1 MNSTVPELVPWAE
14 GGKLP
19 WNDPEFSERM
29 LKEHLSQT
37 HDGASRRLNSINR
50 HAIWLHSAVLHKE
63 PSRILDIG
71 CGPGLYTER
80 LAKFGHHCVGIDY
93 APASIRY
100 AKEVAAEKKLDCE
113 YIEAD
118 ITKVDYG
125 SGFHLAYFLY
135 GELNAFK
142 PAIMENVIGRAYAAL
157 APGGRLILE
166 MFESKFLQLLGSRPK
181 SSEQVDSGLF
191 STKPYH
197 RLTES
202 LFCEDSNATVERNII
217 THMDSGSISTY
228 VNTLQAY
235 TDKEYHHMLGGAG
248 FTEIKRLPAL
258 GGKACAVQQDGL
270 FILYAQ
276 KPQSAEPIL

>member
-1 MNSTVPELVPWAE
+1 MNNIPELVPWAE

-19 WNDPEFSERM
+19 WNNLQFSERM

-50 HAIWLHSAVLHKE
+50 HTIWLHSAVLKKQ
-63 PSRILDIG
+63 PSKVLDIG

-80 LAKFGHHCVGIDY
+80 LAKLGHRCVGIDY
-93 APASIRY
+93 APAAIRY
-100 AKEVAAEKKLDCE
+100 AKQIAQEKNLNCE

-118 ITKVDYG
+118 VTQVDYG
-125 SGFHLAYFLY
+125 VGFDLAYFLY

-142 PAIMENVIGRAYAAL
+142 PEVMSNVIQRAYAAM

-166 MFESKFLQLLGSRPK
+166 MFESKFLAQLGSRPRA
-181 SSEQVDSGLF
+181 SEQVESGLF
-191 STKPYH
+191 STEPYH

-202 LFCEDSNATVERNII
+202 LYCMDSNATVERNMVTELQSGQI
-217 THMDSGSISTY
+217 TYY

-235 TDKEYHHMLGGAG
+235 TDKEYHQMLSDIG
-248 FTEIKRLPAL
+248 FTGIKKLPAL
-258 GGKACAVQQDGL
+258 GGKACSAQQDGL
-270 FILYAQ
+270 FILYAE
-276 KPQSAEPIL
+276 KP